1 MDDKKYSA
9 IRRKHDNRKE
19 NSVQEMQGKRSK
31 TDRKRERE
39 MPGENIEKEMI
50 GENGEKLTTEQKLTK
65 LIITKVTHHIVGS
78 F

>member
-1 MDDKKYSA
+1 
-9 IRRKHDNRKE
+9 
-19 NSVQEMQGKRSK
+19 MQGKRSK

-50 GENGEKLTTEQKLTK
+50 GENGEKLTTKQKLTK